1 MKAREAENKKMK
13 RSYYQNTTDRFLA
26 EDANSIFGQLAKNH
40 QHDLEDQQKNAWFKQ
55 IDFLK
60 TWLDDIQGNI
70 YFEFSIPRMGK
81 RVDNILICNNF
92 IFVIEFKIGDNHYTK
107 DAQYQTIDYCLDLM
121 NFHEGSHH
129 KTIIPILVATK
140 APNETND
147 IHNAIRLDNCILC
160 NGDNFKSTLKNI
172 LTIQTDTQKINVSEW
187 ENSAYKPTPTIIEAA
202 QALYKG
208 HNVQEISR
216 SDSGAINL
224 SRTAKAINNIIEATK
239 SKKQKSICFLTGVP
253 GAGKTLAGLNI
264 ANERLKADES
274 EHSVFLSGNGPLVD
288 VLREALTRDSVT
300 TAKENGEKL
309 RRTDAEREAKAFI
322 QNIHHFRDDNLRTGK
337 APIEKVVVFDEA
349 QRAWQKE
356 QVSKF
361 MKTKK
366 GIDDFEM
373 SEPEYLISVMNRH
386 IDWCTIVC
394 LIGGGQEINTG
405 EAGVSEWIE
414 SLKQKYSDW
423 NVYYSDKILSEKTTY
438 LNDEILLNWLHTNGN
453 KETDLHLAVSI
464 RSFRSEKVA
473 LLIQSI
479 LENESEKAKDVFNS
493 IKNNYPIYLTRSLTS
508 AKKWLKE
515 NAKGTERI
523 GIIASSGGRRLRAD
537 GIDVKNEIDPANWFL
552 NGNED
557 VRSSYY
563 LEDIATEFDI
573 QGLEIDFTCVAW
585 DINFYHN
592 GREWN
597 YQNFKGSKWQNL
609 NQDSAKNYLLNSY
622 RVLLTRA
629 RQGMIIYVPNVDDN
643 DATRP
648 KDFYDK
654 TFEYLKKCG
663 LAAI

>member
-1 MKAREAENKKMK
+1 MN
-13 RSYYQNTTDRFLA
+13 RSYYQNTTDKFLA

-60 TWLDDIQGNI
+60 NWLKEIQGNI

-81 RVDNILICNNF
+81 RVDNILISNNI
-92 IFVIEFKIGDNHYTK
+92 IFVIEFKVGDNHYTK
-107 DAQYQTIDYCLDLM
+107 DAQYQTIDYCLDLL
-121 NFHEGSHH
+121 NFHEGSHD
-129 KTIIPILVATK
+129 KIIIPILVATK

-147 IHNAIRLDNCILC
+147 IKQAIQLDNCILC
-160 NGDNFKSTLKNI
+160 NAENFVSTLKNI
-172 LTIQTDTQKINVSEW
+172 LTTQTAIQNINVSEW
-187 ENSAYKPTPTIIEAA
+187 ENSTYKPTPTIIEAA

-224 SRTAKAINNIIEATK
+224 SRTAKAINDIIETAK
-239 SKKQKSICFLTGVP
+239 AKKQKSICFLTGVP

-288 VLREALTRDSVT
+288 VLREALTRDSVE
-300 TAKENGEKL
+300 TANENGEKL
-309 RRTDAEREAKAFI
+309 KRTDAEREAKAFI
-322 QNIHHFRDDNLRTGK
+322 QNIHHFRDDNLKTEK

-356 QVSKF
+356 QLSKF

-386 IDWCTIVC
+386 EDWCTIVC

-414 SLKQKYSDW
+414 SLRQKYSNW
-423 NVYYSDKILSEKTTY
+423 NVYYSDKILSEKSTY
-438 LNDEILLNWLHTNGN
+438 LNDETLLNWLQENGN
-453 KETDLHLAVSI
+453 KETDLHLSVSV
-464 RSFRSEKVA
+464 RSFRSEKVT
-473 LLIQSI
+473 LLIQNI
-479 LENESEKAKDVFNS
+479 LENEIEKAKDVFNS
-493 IKNNYPIYLTRSLTS
+493 FKNNYPIFLTRNLNN
-508 AKKWLKE
+508 AKKWLKD

-523 GIIASSGGRRLRAD
+523 GIVASSGGRRLRAD
-537 GIDVKNEIDPANWFL
+537 GIDVKNEIEPANWFL
-552 NGNED
+552 NGKDD

-573 QGLEIDFTCVAW
+573 QGLEIDFTCLAW
-585 DINFYHN
+585 DINLYHN
-592 GREWN
+592 GTEWN
-597 YQNFKGSKWQNL
+597 CQNFKGSKWQNI
-609 NQDSAKNYLLNSY
+609 NQDSAKNYLINSY

-629 RQGMIIYVPNVDDN
+629 RQGMIIYVPDVDN
-643 DATRP
+643 TDATRP

-663 LAAI
+663 LTTI